1 MKKFLLLSFLFC
13 LSFSGFG
20 GGELVREG
28 VEELCED
35 PMAVPVIAGD
45 LSLCEGEELQ
55 LTSSVVAGAISY
67 HWSGPNGLEESGT
80 VLSIDI
86 ISPSFSGVYDL
97 MVVRAGGTICDTAYA
112 SVNVI
117 VHPTSF
123 VINEHQMC
131 PGDVYEY
138 NGGYY
143 TAEGQY
149 YDVFQNIYGCDS
161 TVMTDL
167 SFFHID
173 TDAEITN
180 VNGTFVAN
188 ATGVTY
194 QWIDCDNGGEPIP
207 GATRFAFTPPTNGVY
222 AVITTS
228 TFCENVWSQSG
239 CENYVGINEITSTD
253 IQIFPSPF
261 QDHLTIKSHE
271 TIEEIRITDLSG
283 RLIYQSFPN
292 TTTHQCNLSDV
303 GEGLFIVRVFMRGGE
318 ATRLVTSH

>member
-1 MKKFLLLSFLFC
+1 
-13 LSFSGFG
+13 
-20 GGELVREG
+20 
-28 VEELCED
+28 
-35 PMAVPVIAGD
+35 
-45 LSLCEGEELQ
+45 
-55 LTSSVVAGAISY
+55 LTSSIVDGAISY

-112 SVNVI
+112 SVNVV

-167 SFFHID
+167 SFFPID

-180 VNGTFVAN
+180 VNGTLVAN

-228 TFCENVWSQSG
+228 TFCENVSSQSG
-239 CENYVGINEITSTD
+239 CENYVGINELNYSNLTVFPNPAKDLLS
-253 IQIFPSPF
+253 IQHNQII
-261 QDHLTIKSHE
+261 DEVRILDLT
-271 TIEEIRITDLSG
+271 G
-283 RLIYQSFPN
+283 RLLHQSFPN
-292 TTTHQCNLSDV
+292 STTHQLDISNVSAGV
-303 GEGLFIVRVFMRGGE
+303 FVVRVLTQAGK
-318 ATRLVTSH
+318 TQSLIQQLVTRIQ